1 MYFTKRYNCF
11 NEIDDAKKIVSE
23 LIIHTH
29 ANWVPEEQKGEEPT
43 ESTDRVLAKDPSN
56 VKLVIEESPITQKC
70 ESYGSFYVP
79 WRREDL
85 VLI

>member
-1 MYFTKRYNCF
+1 MMR
-11 NEIDDAKKIVSE
+11 KKIISE

-29 ANWVPEEQKGEEPT
+29 ANQVLEEQKGEEPT
-43 ESTDRVLAKDPSN
+43 KSISRVLAKEPPK
-56 VKLVIEESPITQKC
+56 VKSLIEESPITQKVW
-70 ESYGSFYVP
+70 SFHIP